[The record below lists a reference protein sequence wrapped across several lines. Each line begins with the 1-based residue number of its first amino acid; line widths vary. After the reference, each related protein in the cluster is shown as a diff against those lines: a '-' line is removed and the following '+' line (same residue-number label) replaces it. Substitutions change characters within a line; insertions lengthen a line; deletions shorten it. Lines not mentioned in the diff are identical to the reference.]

1 MATIAKLDVILGM
14 NSTAFDSSLAGVQA
28 RLNTFGQS
36 AIRVGTM
43 ATMGLTLPLVGFAA
57 VAIKAASDLEESM
70 NKVNV
75 VFGDSAE
82 EIVAWSEGSAQSMG
96 LSQRAA
102 LEYVGTLGN
111 LMLASGLTEAETV
124 ELSTSLVQL
133 AADLASFNNVPA
145 DQALIALRA
154 ALVGEYEPMRLFG
167 VQLSEATVKAEA
179 MALGLYN
186 GEGAISSQAR
196 MMAVYS
202 LIMQQTTSAQGDF
215 IRTSD
220 SLANAQ
226 RTARAEFEDAA
237 ATLGQQLLP
246 MATQAVQALTQLI
259 QSFNQ
264 LSPEAQKSAIA
275 IGGFAAAIGPLLVIT
290 GLIASNLLVAGV
302 AFTAFG
308 AVMAGLYA
316 PLNTFT
322 GMLMATLSPISL
334 MIQAIRENAQAM
346 MGFAT
351 DVSTVVTTV
360 TAAFNLLV
368 TNVGATL
375 NTLVQTVKSQ
385 FLLAKLT
392 AQTQVE
398 EMKTSIITKITNLW
412 SSVTSQFEAI
422 KSVMKTK
429 ISEAKDAVLATI
441 ETMSTSAAAK
451 IFFMGA
457 KMVSNLY
464 GIVGSMR
471 SAGAA
476 AIQGVIDGFASML
489 GPLISAWNSVI
500 STIPGG
506 FADGLLIDSP
516 SKLMRDMAA
525 EVPAGIVQGLED
537 GKRSIDAAMGNLS
550 GRVQGGFN
558 VVGGGGGGNVTY
570 VSIALK
576 SEELVNLIRKA
587 ENGDAFANG
596 FGHELGLYAGQP

>member
-57 VAIKAASDLEESM
+57 IAIKAASDLEESM

-75 VFGDSAE
+75 VFGDSAA

-111 LMLASGLTEAETV
+111 LMLASGLTQAETV

-275 IGGFAAAIGPLLVIT
+275 IGGFAAAIGPLLAIT

-322 GMLMATLSPISL
+322 GMLMATLSPLSL

-351 DVSTVVTTV
+351 DVSTVVSTV

-412 SSVTSQFEAI
+412 SSVTSQMEAI
-422 KSVMKTK
+422 KSTISTK
-429 ISEAKDAVLATI
+429 LSEAKTAAVAAI
-441 ETMSTSAAAK
+441 TSMTQS
-451 IFFMGA
+451 MGA
-457 KMVSNLY
+457 QL
-464 GIVGSMR
+464 
-471 SAGAA
+471 A
-476 AIQGVIDGFASML
+476 GFASTAAGL
-489 GPLISAWNSVI
+489 AYSIGAAIANGIKNGIAALASTAISAAQSLVDSVLGI
-500 STIPGG
+500 LSNIPGFSPIEHATAYYGAKAAQG
-506 FADGLLIDSP
+506 FADGIASLEHRVANS
-516 SKLMRDMAA
+516 SQN
-525 EVPAGIVQGLED
+525 IV
-537 GKRSIDAAMGNLS
+537 DAAMKPLN
-550 GRVQGGFN
+550 VQSSSEMGAAGGSN
-558 VVGGGGGGNVTY
+558 GAPVIIITPDPEKWVQYMRDAKAGG
-570 VSIALK
+570 
-576 SEELVNLIRKA
+576 
-587 ENGDAFANG
+587 DFARN